1 MSTIRDVAKLAN
13 VSTATVSR
21 VLNNDSKYKMTEETK
36 QRVLDAVSALNYELA
51 PYSGRVSSPAVCKS
65 KIGCILRL
73 TKKKFNDPYYM
84 SILSSAEDR
93 LREKGYEIAFIR
105 STSEIEDRAELTS
118 LFSDSSVSG
127 VILMDELEDEQYKY
141 IKNQGVSIVGIDT
154 LRTDIDN
161 IGYDR
166 FNIALEATE
175 RLIKAG
181 NTRIGFIGGGG
192 RSKNIKTSQRFR
204 GFQTAMYCAGLPVN
218 EKWVI
223 DCEWDE
229 DLCAEKLNDLCKS
242 GDYPDA
248 FFISSDLMAMA
259 ALSVFYN
266 NNIKVPDKMS
276 IISVTDIEMAKYAN
290 PPLTT
295 YRIPTDA
302 IGVAAADLLVARI
315 NGYNLIPEKV
325 ILPSSLIVRGTAR
338 LS

>member
-36 QRVLDAVSALNYELA
+36 KRVLDAVAALDYEPA
-51 PYSGRVSSPAVCKS
+51 TSSGRISTPLVNRAKV
-65 KIGCILRL
+65 GCILRL

-93 LREKGYEIAFIR
+93 LRTKGYEIAFIR
-105 STSEIEDRAELTS
+105 STSEIEERAQLAS
-118 LFSDSSVSG
+118 LFQEPISG
-127 VILMDELEDEQYKY
+127 IILMDELEDEQYKY

-154 LRTDIDN
+154 TRTDIDN

-166 FNIALEATE
+166 FTIALDATE
-175 RLIKAG
+175 KLIKAG
-181 NTRIGFIGGGG
+181 HTKIGFIGGGG
-192 RSKNIKTSQRFR
+192 RSKDIKTSQRFR
-204 GFQTAMYCAGLPVN
+204 GFQTAMYCAGLPLN
-218 EKWVI
+218 DKWII

-229 DLCAEKLNDLCKS
+229 DLCAEKLDALCSTKDL
-242 GDYPDA
+242 PTA

-259 ALSVFYN
+259 ALSVFFN
-266 NNIKVPDKMS
+266 HNIKVPDEVS

-302 IGVAAADLLVARI
+302 IGYAAADLLMARI
-315 NGYNLIPEKV
+315 NGYNLIPEKI
-325 ILPSSLIVRGTAR
+325 ILPSSLIVRGTAN
-338 LS
+338 L